1 MSDPRASLLL
11 YDLQSPINLGMILRV
26 AETFQIGVSIY
37 DPRSVVVDEG
47 KAKTISDFACGALQ
61 RAGYEQI
68 TDAAMLLQRPRK
80 TRRLIATSIEV
91 DAQPIET
98 FRFQAGDMIAVGNEY
113 DGLPDDLV
121 ASADASVRI
130 SMGDVWTP
138 KPQSHNPIDAARTA
152 PVARDGKPNLNVAI
166 AAGIICHALFMGLQR
181 RAAASASRRA
191 RVVRDGSGPSS

>member
-1 MSDPRASLLL
+1 L
-11 YDLQSPINLGMILRV
+11 
-26 AETFQIGVSIY
+26 
-37 DPRSVVVDEG
+37 
-47 KAKTISDFACGALQ
+47 
-61 RAGYEQI
+61 
-68 TDAAMLLQRPRK
+68 
-80 TRRLIATSIEV
+80 
-91 DAQPIET
+91 
-98 FRFQAGDMIAVGNEY
+98 IAVGNEY

-166 AAGIICHALFMGLQR
+166 AAGIICHAVFRGLQR

-191 RVVRDGSGPSS
+191 RVVRDGSGPFS